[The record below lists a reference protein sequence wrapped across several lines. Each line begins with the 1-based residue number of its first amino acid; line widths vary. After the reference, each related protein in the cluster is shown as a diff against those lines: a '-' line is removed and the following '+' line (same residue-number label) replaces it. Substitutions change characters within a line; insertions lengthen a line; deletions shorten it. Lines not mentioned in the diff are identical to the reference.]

1 MSLLNIPALSA
12 KDIELV
18 TKVVTKWCRKHR
30 VSPDSDQGR
39 AAMAAAIDRVAAG
52 ERSATALSER
62 IRSHM
67 TIEHY
72 KQPWD

>member
-18 TKVVTKWCRKHR
+18 NKVVTKWCRKHR

-39 AAMAAAIDRVAAG
+39 AVMVAAIDRVLAG
-52 ERSATALSER
+52 ERSAAALGER

-67 TIEHY
+67 AIEHY
-72 KQPWD
+72 KQHWD